1 MLVKLIE
8 VFKPQGDRVRLDE
21 LHVSPSSV
29 TTIRP
34 EPMSDMITEARTLG
48 LSSEAKFSR
57 ITVLEG
63 SAARSIVVVGSPSE
77 LRKKLNKRQIL
88 RG

>member
-1 MLVKLIE
+1 
-8 VFKPQGDRVRLDE
+8 
-21 LHVSPSSV
+21 
-29 TTIRP
+29 
-34 EPMSDMITEARTLG
+34 MSDMITEAHTLG

-63 SAARSIVVVGSPSE
+63 SVARSIVVVGSPSE